1 MELIIN
7 KVEYRY
13 PERLTIAM
21 WQEVMRY
28 DFKNPSNWADIVHIA
43 TGAPKSQLLRANED
57 ALELGVAI
65 MVQLCNVRSECKVK
79 PVNTL
84 TFGEFID
91 LDVWLT
97 MGVKQHLGDIANQLV
112 DSEWADEALFAVEQ
126 YSNYRTHIYRQYA
139 ELFGLND
146 EADDDDE
153 LQPGKVDNLQA
164 ARNWYKIIVD
174 LANDDILKIDEVTE
188 QPLIKVFNFM
198 ALRKQKQLE
207 ENMRIIEQNS
217 KLKTQR

>member
-7 KVEYRY
+7 KVEYNY
-13 PERLTIAM
+13 PERITIAM

-28 DFKNPSNWADIVHIA
+28 DFQNPSNWADIVHIA
-43 TGAPKSQLLRANED
+43 TGAPKSQLLRANEE

-65 MVQLCNVRSECKVK
+65 MVQLCNVRSQCRVK
-79 PVNTL
+79 PATSLN
-84 TFGEFID
+84 FGQFID

-97 MGVKQHLGDIANQLV
+97 MGVKQHLADIAGILV
-112 DSEWADEALFAVEQ
+112 DTEWADEALFAVEQ

-153 LQPGKVDNLQA
+153 LQPGKVDKLQA

>member
-7 KVEYRY
+7 KVKYNY
-13 PERLTIAM
+13 PERITIAM

-28 DFKNPSNWADIVHIA
+28 DFQNPSNWADIVHIA
-43 TGAPKSQLLRANED
+43 TGAPKSQLLRANEE
-57 ALELGVAI
+57 ALELGTAI
-65 MVQLCNVRSECKVK
+65 MVQLCNVRSQCRVK
-79 PVNTL
+79 PATSLN
-84 TFGEFID
+84 FGQFID

-97 MGVKQHLGDIANQLV
+97 MGVKQHLADIAGILV
-112 DSEWADEALFAVEQ
+112 DTEWADEALFAVEQ

-146 EADDDDE
+146 EEDDDE
-153 LQPGKVDNLQA
+153 LQPGKVDKLLA
-164 ARNWYKIIVD
+164 ARNWYKIVVD
-174 LANDDILKIDEVTE
+174 LANDDILKIDDVTE

>member
-7 KVEYRY
+7 KVEYKY
-13 PERLTIAM
+13 PERITIAM

-28 DFKNPSNWADIVHIA
+28 DFKNPNNWADIVHIA
-43 TGAPKSQLLRANED
+43 TGAPKSQLLRAKEE

-65 MVQLCNVRSECKVK
+65 LVQLCNIRTACKVK
-79 PVNTL
+79 PANTL

-97 MGVKQHLGDIANQLV
+97 MGIKEHLGDIAKQLV

-126 YSNYRTHIYRQYA
+126 YTNYRTHIYRQYA

-146 EADDDDE
+146 DEGDDE
-153 LQPGKVDNLQA
+153 LQPGKVDKLLA

-174 LANDDILKIDEVTE
+174 LANDDILKIDDVTD

-198 ALRKQKQLE
+198 ALRKEKQLE
-207 ENMRIIEQNS
+207 ENMKIMEQNS

>member
-7 KVEYRY
+7 KVEYKY
-13 PERLTIAM
+13 PERITIAM
-21 WQEVMRY
+21 WQDVMRY

-43 TGAPKSQLLRANED
+43 TGAPKSQLLRANEE

-65 MVQLCNVRSECKVK
+65 LVQLCNVRTECKVM
-79 PVNTL
+79 PVTELN
-84 TFGEFID
+84 FGQFVD

-97 MGVKQHLGDIANQLV
+97 MGVKSHLADVASILV
-112 DSEWADEALFAVEQ
+112 DTEWADEALFAVEQ

-146 EADDDDE
+146 EADDEE
-153 LQPGKVDNLQA
+153 LQPGKVDKLQV
-164 ARNWYKIIVD
+164 ARNWYKIMVD

>member
-1 MELIIN
+1 ML
-7 KVEYRY
+7 
-13 PERLTIAM
+13 L
-21 WQEVMRY
+21 
-28 DFKNPSNWADIVHIA
+28 
-43 TGAPKSQLLRANED
+43 GAPKSQLLRAKEE

-65 MVQLCNVRSECKVK
+65 LVQLCNIRTACKVK
-79 PVNTL
+79 PANTL

-97 MGVKQHLGDIANQLV
+97 MGIKEHLGDIAKQLV

-126 YSNYRTHIYRQYA
+126 YTNYRTHIYRQYA

-146 EADDDDE
+146 DEGDDE
-153 LQPGKVDNLQA
+153 LQPGKVDKLLA

-174 LANDDILKIDEVTE
+174 LANDDILKIDDVTD

-198 ALRKQKQLE
+198 ALRKEKQLE
-207 ENMRIIEQNS
+207 ENMKIMEQNS

>member
-7 KVEYRY
+7 KVEYKY
-13 PERLTIAM
+13 PERITVEM
-21 WQEVMRY
+21 WQAVMKY
-28 DFKNPSNWADIVHIA
+28 DFANPINWADIVHIA
-43 TGAPKSQLLRANED
+43 TGAPKSQLLRAPED

-65 MVQLCNVRSECKVK
+65 MVQLCNVRTQCKVM
-79 PVNTL
+79 PVTELN
-84 TFGEFID
+84 FGQFVD

-97 MGVKQHLGDIANQLV
+97 MGVKSHLADIASILV
-112 DSEWADEALFAVEQ
+112 ATEWADEALFAVEQ
-126 YSNYRTHIYRQYA
+126 FSHYRTHMYRQYA
-139 ELFGLND
+139 ELFGLNED
-146 EADDDDE
+146 AEDDDE
-153 LQPGKVDNLQA
+153 LQPGKVDKLQA
-164 ARNWYKIIVD
+164 ARNWYKIMVD

-207 ENMRIIEQNS
+207 ENMRIIEQNA

>member
-7 KVEYRY
+7 KVEYKY
-13 PERLTIAM
+13 PERITIAM

-43 TGAPKSQLLRANED
+43 TGAPKSQLLRANEE

-65 MVQLCNVRSECKVK
+65 LVQLCNVRTACKVK
-79 PVNTL
+79 PANTL

-91 LDVWLT
+91 LDVWLV
-97 MGVKQHLGDIANQLV
+97 MGVKEHLGDIAKQLV

-126 YSNYRTHIYRQYA
+126 YTNYRTHIYRQYA

-146 EADDDDE
+146 DEEDDDE
-153 LQPGKVDNLQA
+153 LQPGKVDKLQA

-174 LANDDILKIDEVTE
+174 LANDDILKIDDVTD

-198 ALRKQKQLE
+198 ALRKEKQLE